1 MLPQSEYIR
10 RNPEEFPVQYS
21 LTAASFLEKPAKK
34 EKRAEDPQQ
43 YKYNI
48 TDRDL

>member
-10 RNPEEFPVQYS
+10 RNPDEFPVQYS
-21 LTAASFLEKPAKK
+21 LTAASFLEKPEKK
-34 EKRAEDPQQ
+34 KKRAEDPQQ